1 MAHWENSDLSRAE
14 EILNAEATNVSDWKL
29 RGFYDKYATNET
41 MILTF
46 LQKGGSIFDV
56 ANVAPIYVANTA
68 AKNGHVKLFN
78 YLIDHNMIDISE
90 TYLESGA
97 IETAIENNQP
107 EIFKILYASEL
118 VTKKEAHHIYNN
130 KLQLMKH
137 PLLDHCPNLQQGF
150 SLSDSLLSSSYST
163 IFSKEHIE
171 KDIITF
177 FNHHILQ
184 DILNTV
190 AISANNRPLTIEL
203 IDEMNKHDSS
213 MEGSLGYFKNF
224 NNRILVSKNKNATL
238 NKSTFMHELTHK
250 AMSVIFQNLECNP
263 YKNSEQREEYQAAI
277 KTILFNIG
285 SYFKNIYNLEYNFTE
300 DMNPRVMGKHLAETY
315 TLASYGMISKTGE
328 EIINIFKNNPN
339 LDIND
344 KKPFGNSGLN
354 ALDFAILTKDYKL
367 IKDLVKLGAKLESEQ
382 FKTLTSRAFDLNA
395 NNEETI
401 EILKLAI
408 EIKPKIN
415 IQELNF
421 VKDTL
426 LPLAQLQEKIDL
438 ADLLEKYIDD
448 NNTWY
453 NYFSSFIPKI
463 KIEYLETAQKEDH
476 KDNMLNA
483 ISKLLSPSIEAY
495 KEFDQDAEFIANFVG
510 IIAQGD
516 IPQEV
521 VELIKPMSD
530 YFESV
535 IHNEFLQ
542 YQQKSDTSSFCLPLP
557 EHSTIFADTY
567 Y

>member
-1 MAHWENSDLSRAE
+1 MAHLENSDLSRAE
-14 EILNAEATNVSDWKL
+14 EILNAEVTNVSDWKL

-46 LQKGGSIFDV
+46 LQKAGSIFDV
-56 ANVAPIYVANTA
+56 AKVAPIYVANIA
-68 AKNGHVKLFN
+68 AKNGQVKLFN
-78 YLIDHNMIDISE
+78 YLLDHNMIDISE
-90 TYLESGA
+90 RSGA
-97 IETAIENNQP
+97 IDTAIENNQP
-107 EIFKILYASEL
+107 EIFKILYDSEL
-118 VTKKEAHHIYNN
+118 VTKEEAHHIYNN
-130 KLQLMKH
+130 KLQLMKY

-163 IFSKEHIE
+163 ILNKEHIE
-171 KDIITF
+171 KNIITF
-177 FNHHILQ
+177 FKHPILA

-203 IDEMNKHDSS
+203 IDKMKQHDSKS
-213 MEGSLGYFKNF
+213 DAVGYFRNLD
-224 NNRILVSKNKNATL
+224 NRIIISENKNATL

-250 AMSVIFQNLECNP
+250 SMSVIFQNYKCHP
-263 YKNSEQREEYQAAI
+263 YKNSEQREKYQAAI

-285 SYFKNIYNLEYNFTE
+285 DYFKNIYNLEYNFTT
-300 DMNPRVMGKHLAETY
+300 DINPRVMGKNLAETY
-315 TLASYGMISKTGE
+315 KLASYGMISKTGE
-328 EIINIFKNNPN
+328 EIINIFKNNPR
-339 LDIND
+339 LDINN
-344 KKPFGNSGLN
+344 KKLFGNDNWN
-354 ALDFAILTKDYKL
+354 AIDFAILRHDYKL
-367 IKDLVKLGAKLESEQ
+367 IKDLIKLGAKLESEQ
-382 FKTLTSRAFDLNA
+382 FETLTLRAVYHDA
-395 NNEETI
+395 NNEEAI

-453 NYFSSFIPKI
+453 NYFSSFIPKT
-463 KIEYLETAQKEDH
+463 KIEYLETAQKEDN

-483 ISKLLSPSIEAY
+483 IRKLLSPSIEEY